1 MLQTSALWHAMT
13 RSPQCKAR
21 CSKHISISD
30 LLGYFLKSGTTERHL
45 IVLWNFKTWS
55 NMKFICNIPLNVTK
69 YINNVK
75 KKKLNQSENFWKT
88 AFTTLICS
96 QRNTTSDSCVCPA
109 KCLKMTT
116 ANQDCTKNFFHNYK
130 IYSPYFNS
138 FQSHW
143 NWGNNYIMHM

>member
-45 IVLWNFKTWS
+45 IVLWNFKSWS

-75 KKKLNQSENFWKT
+75 KKVKSIRKLLKNCIHYTHMQPKKHNIRFMCVSSEMSENDNCKSGLYQKLFPQLQNIL
-88 AFTTLICS
+88 TLFQLIPV
-96 QRNTTSDSCVCPA
+96 R
-109 KCLKMTT
+109 LKLR
-116 ANQDCTKNFFHNYK
+116 
-130 IYSPYFNS
+130 
-138 FQSHW
+138 
-143 NWGNNYIMHM
+143 

>member
-13 RSPQCKAR
+13 RSPRCKAR

-45 IVLWNFKTWS
+45 IVLWNYKSWS
-55 NMKFICNIPLNVTK
+55 NMQFICNIPLNVTK

-75 KKKLNQSENFWKT
+75 VKSIRKLLKNCIHYTHMQPKKQK
-88 AFTTLICS
+88 
-96 QRNTTSDSCVCPA
+96 SDSCVCPA

-138 FQSHW
+138 FQSDW

>member
-13 RSPQCKAR
+13 RSPRCKAR

-45 IVLWNFKTWS
+45 IVLWNFKSWS

-75 KKKLNQSENFWKT
+75 KKLNQSENFWKT

-96 QRNTTSDSCVCPA
+96 QRNKNPIHVCVQRNVWKWQLQIRIVPKTFSTITKYTHLISTHSSQTEIEVTT
-109 KCLKMTT
+109 
-116 ANQDCTKNFFHNYK
+116 
-130 IYSPYFNS
+130 I
-138 FQSHW
+138 
-143 NWGNNYIMHM
+143 